1 MLKAIMQ
8 RYRER
13 SFVNNAMQETAH
25 LIEELFHEHQPEELY
40 VGIKTLKKKGAAEV
54 EAFKKYLL
62 NEVLRIVQS
71 KNPVIALR
79 KALIDN
85 IQFERQSRML
95 LSGEFSTRRQVIY
108 DELNALYG
116 SNSGLRW
123 SDPTVMTMAVWSE
136 VEGICLRHLQTSM
149 VEKGSDGDWWAAYSR
164 DYTHYIENLYRSFL
178 AKADGQRSSI
188 YSLLVS
194 GSYKAVENL
203 EVKLTGAAQQ
213 AWQQ

>member
-1 MLKAIMQ
+1 MLRDIMQ

-25 LIEELFHEHQPEELY
+25 LIDELFNDTKAQEMY
-40 VGIKTLKKKGAAEV
+40 VGISTLKKKGAAEV

-62 NEVLRIVQS
+62 NEVFRIIQS
-71 KNPVIALR
+71 ENPVVALR

-85 IQFERQSRML
+85 IQFERQSRLL
-95 LSGEFSTRRQVIY
+95 LSGEFSVRRQVIY
-108 DELNALYG
+108 DELNGLYNAG
-116 SNSGLRW
+116 SKIHW
-123 SDPTVMTMAVWSE
+123 SDLTVTTMAVWSE

-149 VEKGSDGDWWAAYSR
+149 VEKGADGDWWSAYTR
-164 DYTHYIENLYRSFL
+164 DYTHYLENLYRSFL

-194 GSYKAVENL
+194 GSYKAVESL
-203 EVKLTGAAQQ
+203 ELKLTGVSQQ
-213 AWQQ
+213 AWQ